1 MKQGEARDREPKIV
15 AKWRNWSG
23 SVVAQASAIEKP
35 RTEPELQA
43 LVAAARKVRV
53 TGAGHSFMPICATDG
68 LLLSLLDLEGS
79 LEVSEDRQTVWVP
92 AGWPIGKLTDALWT
106 LGFSLI
112 NQGDINKQAIA
123 GAVSTATHGTGRTL
137 GSLATAAEGFR
148 LVLADGSVVECDR
161 EREPEL
167 FQAARVSL
175 GMLGVVTR
183 IKLKVLPA
191 YRLKETLWRQSLKS
205 ALDEWDQ
212 LAGAHR
218 HVEFFHFPYSE
229 HVNMKTLDV
238 VAEGDSPDPGEFED
252 TVFQAVCDLVT
263 AWPRTAPTLQR
274 MLTRAIRSSER
285 AGPAGRIFP
294 SERNVKFEEME
305 YEIPAANGPA
315 ALKEAMNL
323 VRDSRWPII
332 FPFEYRA
339 VAGDDIWLS
348 PMSGRECVSISFHQY
363 AKMDWK
369 TPFAGVE
376 KVFQAAGGRP
386 HWAKRHTLT
395 SADVQRLYPDAPKFG
410 AVRKRVDPKPS
421 SSTTTSPTCSRSR
434 CDDHLR

>member
-1 MKQGEARDREPKIV
+1 MKHGSERDREPKNV
-15 AKWRNWSG
+15 AEWRNWSG

-35 RTEPELQA
+35 RTEAELQT

-53 TGAGHSFMPICATDG
+53 AGAGHSFMPICATDG
-68 LLLSLLDLEGS
+68 MLLSLIELEGS

-92 AGWPIGKLTDALWT
+92 AGWPIGKVTDALWT

-161 EREPEL
+161 TREPEL

-191 YRLKETLWRQSLKS
+191 YRLKETLWRQSLSS
-205 ALDEWDQ
+205 ALAEWDQ
-212 LAGAHR
+212 LANTHR

-238 VAEGDSPDPGEFED
+238 VEEGDSPDPGEFED
-252 TVFQAVCDLVT
+252 TVFQAVCDLVA

-315 ALKEAMNL
+315 ALRQAMNL
-323 VRDSRWPII
+323 VREARWPII

-386 HWAKRHTLT
+386 HWAKRHTLA
-395 SADVQRLYPDAPKFG
+395 SADVLRLYPDAPKFG
-410 AVRKRVDPKPS
+410 AVRKRVDPAAKFLN
-421 SSTTTSPTCSRSR
+421 
-434 CDDHLR
+434 DHLTELFAFSL